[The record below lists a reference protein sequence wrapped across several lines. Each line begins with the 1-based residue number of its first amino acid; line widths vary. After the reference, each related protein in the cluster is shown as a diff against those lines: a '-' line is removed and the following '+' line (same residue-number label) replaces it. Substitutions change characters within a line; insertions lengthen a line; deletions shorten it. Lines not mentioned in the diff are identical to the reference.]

1 MELLF
6 RLGLNGMF
14 FDLFPNLLNEA
25 KQQESGQI
33 CDNHACSNRG
43 IELIRTDHADTEA
56 NDR

>member
-6 RLGLNGMF
+6 WLGLNGAF
-14 FDLFPNLLNEA
+14 FNLFPNLLNEA
-25 KQQESGQI
+25 EQQECCQI

-43 IELIRTDHADTEA
+43 IELIRTDYADAEA

>member
-6 RLGLNGMF
+6 RLGLNGAF
-14 FDLFPNLLNEA
+14 FNLFPNLLNEA
-25 KQQESGQI
+25 EQQECRQI

-43 IELIRTDHADTEA
+43 IELIRTDHANTEA